1 MAQEFSPVYTEQKL
15 ILPPVEL
22 AAMGDYW
29 EKVDKIAVRHS
40 VRNRLKSLSTG
51 GRTWTL

>member
-15 ILPPVEL
+15 LLPPVEL
-22 AAMGDYW
+22 TAMGDYW
-29 EKVDKIAVRHS
+29 AKVDKIAVRHS
-40 VRNRLKSLSTG
+40 VHNRLKSPSTG